1 MSTVENTTNTF
12 NEMMTCNNNLQQ
24 KNDKDSTVVKSSRP
38 PSRTSNRN
46 QESPTGKRDKSGVN
60 ACFHI
65 QDRQD
70 FETKVEK
77 ASTPVIIDFH
87 ATWCDPCKTL
97 APRLETLIQRMN
109 GKVQLAKVDIDE
121 MTDLAMDY
129 NISSVPVLIKMKDG
143 KEQDRMVGLQ
153 NTARLEAFIESS
165 SSEDDE
171 TNDKEEQNAD

>member
-1 MSTVENTTNTF
+1 MS
-12 NEMMTCNNNLQQ
+12 CSNNLQQ
-24 KNDKDSTVVKSSRP
+24 KNDKESNTAVRSTP
-38 PSRTSNRN
+38 PSRQSNRK
-46 QESPTGKRDKSGVN
+46 QESATGKRDKTGGNS
-60 ACFHI
+60 CFHI
-65 QDRQD
+65 QDRQE
-70 FETKVEK
+70 FENKVEK

-109 GKVQLAKVDIDE
+109 GKVKLAKVDIDE

-129 NISSVPVLIKMKDG
+129 KISSVPVLIKMKDG

-165 SSEDDE
+165 DEDDDE
-171 TNDKEEQNAD
+171 TNDKREPKTV